1 MKQFILFYIVVLFL
15 NSVFITSSIALAK
28 NSNSGLDS
36 LYVVP
41 NAYTTSPGTAAFTGP
56 LASAQ
61 RTYQLLIHSDQLTG
75 LVNQLLNG
83 LTWRIPISSTA
94 NWPLIAASFT
104 NYDIYLSESVLPQD
118 RSLTFAN
125 NIVGNQKKVRSG
137 SLVIPIETYT
147 FGDTPNAFG
156 GIITFDSTYLYTGG
170 NLLVEIRHSGFT
182 GGAISR
188 SNDAVG
194 VAITGY
200 GTQFSACWVG
210 NFTGTTGSQGNFTVV
225 QFSSIA
231 LPVELISFTASVNS
245 NNVDLK
251 WTTSSEINNSGF
263 DLERKLYSAADW
275 VKIKNIQGAGN
286 SNNLN
291 HYSCTDKNLSTGKYQ
306 YRLKQ
311 IDYNG
316 NFEYFNLSSEVIIG
330 SPEKYSLSQNY
341 PNPFNPSTTINFDL
355 PVDSKVTL
363 KVYDL
368 LGREVYSVFNNE
380 LIAAGFHNTQLNL
393 SSLTSGTYFYRI
405 IAIGLNGQE
414 FITTKKMQLVK

>member
-1 MKQFILFYIVVLFL
+1 M
-15 NSVFITSSIALAK
+15 A
-28 NSNSGLDS
+28 
-36 LYVVP
+36 
-41 NAYTTSPGTAAFTGP
+41 SP
-56 LASAQ
+56 Q
-61 RTYQLLIHSDQLTG
+61 RTYQLLIHADQLTG

-83 LTWRIPISSTA
+83 LTWRIPISSSA
-94 NWPLIAASFT
+94 NWPLTEASFT

-125 NIVGNQKKVRSG
+125 NIVGTQKKVRSG
-137 SLVIPIETYT
+137 ALVIPIETYT

-156 GIITFDSTYLYTGG
+156 GIIAFDSTYLYTGG

-188 SNDAVG
+188 STDAIG
-194 VAITGY
+194 VAISGY

-210 NFTGTTGSQGNFTVV
+210 NFTGTTGSQGNFSVV

-231 LPVELISFTASVNS
+231 LPVELISFTASIHS

-263 DLERKLYSAADW
+263 DLERKFYSEVDW

-291 HYSCTDKNLSTGKYQ
+291 HYSYTDKNLSTGKYL

-330 SPEKYSLSQNY
+330 SPEMYSLSQNY

-380 LIAAGFHNTQLNL
+380 LISAGFHNSNLNL

-405 IAIGLNGQE
+405 SAIGNDGKN
-414 FITTKKMQLVK
+414 FVTTKKML